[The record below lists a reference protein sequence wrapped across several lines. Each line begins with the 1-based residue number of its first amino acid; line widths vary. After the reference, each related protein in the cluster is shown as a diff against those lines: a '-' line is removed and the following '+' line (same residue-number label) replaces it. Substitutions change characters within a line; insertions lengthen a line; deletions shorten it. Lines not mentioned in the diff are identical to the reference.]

1 MAVRGHL
8 RGRDRERAVLDGLL
22 DAVRAGES
30 RVLVVRGE
38 PGVGKSALLEYVVGQ
53 ASGCRVARAAGV
65 QSEIELAYAGLHQLC
80 APMLDRVE
88 ALPHPQRDALSV
100 AFGLSAG
107 HAPDPFLIG
116 VAVLGLFSEV
126 AEERPLVCVVD
137 DAQSLDRASLRA
149 LEFVA
154 RRLLA
159 ESVGL
164 VFGVREAAND
174 QSLAGLPELVVAG
187 LRDGDARALLASV
200 IGWPLDE
207 RVRDRIVAET
217 RGNPLALLELP
228 RGLTP
233 AELAGGF
240 GLPGVQQLPGRIE
253 DSFNRRLAPLPASTR
268 RLLLVAAAEPVGE
281 PGLVWRAAD
290 RLGIEAE
297 AADAAEAEG
306 LVEFGARVTFRHP
319 LVRSA
324 IYRAASPP
332 ERRDAHGALAEVTD
346 RHLDPDRRAWHLA
359 QATSGPDEHVASEL
373 ERSAGRAQAR
383 GGLAAA
389 AAFLERSAALTLD
402 PAQRAAR
409 ALAAAAANAQAGA
422 FDAALRLLSS
432 AEAGPLDELQHAHAD
447 LLRGEIAFASRRGRD
462 APALLLEAAKR
473 LEPLD
478 VELARETHL
487 EALLAAVYAGRFAPG
502 GGLRAAGV
510 AARAAPPG
518 SEPPDADDVFMDGL
532 ALLVTEGHE
541 AAAPTLKR
549 ARDAFAGEHVS
560 AEDGLRGLWL
570 AGSANLTLWDDE
582 SWDLLSA
589 RHVELARDAGALGVL
604 PMALNHRAGLLLHEG
619 DFEAAAAAV
628 EEARAITDA
637 TGNAAPPYAPLL
649 LAVFRG
655 REVEGTELIETATSD
670 VVRRGEGVGLTF
682 IQWAS
687 AVFYNG
693 LGRYEDALAAAEQ
706 ASEDPNE
713 EQVFSVWG
721 VVELIEAATRSGVP
735 ERAAGALERLS
746 DSTRPSGSDWALGVE
761 AYEQALL
768 SDGETAERHYREALD
783 RLART
788 RVRWAFARA
797 QLLYGEWLRRERR
810 RLDAREQLRA
820 AYEMFDTMGADG
832 FAERAE
838 RELLATGETA
848 RKRTVDTRSQLT
860 PQEAQVA
867 GLARDGLSNV
877 EIGARLFISP
887 RTVQYHL
894 GKVFAKLGI
903 DSRRQLARALPGEH
917 DVG

>member
-1 MAVRGHL
+1 
-8 RGRDRERAVLDGLL
+8 
-22 DAVRAGES
+22 
-30 RVLVVRGE
+30 
-38 PGVGKSALLEYVVGQ
+38 
-53 ASGCRVARAAGV
+53 
-65 QSEIELAYAGLHQLC
+65 
-80 APMLDRVE
+80 
-88 ALPHPQRDALSV
+88 
-100 AFGLSAG
+100 
-107 HAPDPFLIG
+107 
-116 VAVLGLFSEV
+116 
-126 AEERPLVCVVD
+126 
-137 DAQSLDRASLRA
+137 
-149 LEFVA
+149 
-154 RRLLA
+154 
-159 ESVGL
+159 
-164 VFGVREAAND
+164 
-174 QSLAGLPELVVAG
+174 LPELVVGG
-187 LRDGDARALLASV
+187 LRNGDARALLGSV

-228 RGLTP
+228 SGLTP

-240 GLPGVQQLPGRIE
+240 GLPGIQPLPGRIE

-268 RLLLVAAAEPVGE
+268 RLLLLAAAEPVGE
-281 PGLVWRAAD
+281 PALVWRAAG
-290 RLGIEAE
+290 RLGLEPE
-297 AADAAEAEG
+297 AADAAESEG
-306 LVEFGARVTFRHP
+306 LVEFGTRITFRHP

-324 IYRAASPP
+324 IYRAASPQD
-332 ERRDAHGALAEVTD
+332 RRDAHRALAEATD
-346 RHLDPDRRAWHLA
+346 PHLDPDRRAWHLA
-359 QATSGPDEHVASEL
+359 QATSGPDEMVASEL

-409 ALAAAAANAQAGA
+409 ALAAAAANAHAGA
-422 FDAALRLLSS
+422 FDAALRLLAT
-432 AEAGPLDELQHAHAD
+432 AEAGPLEELQRAHAD

-462 APALLLEAAKR
+462 APPLLLEAAKR

-502 GGLRAAGV
+502 GLREAGE

-532 ALLVTEGHE
+532 ALLVTEGHA

-549 ARDAFAGEHVS
+549 ARNAFAGEHVS
-560 AEDGLRGLWL
+560 AEEGLRGLWL

-582 SWDLLSA
+582 SWDLLST
-589 RHVELARDAGALGVL
+589 RHVELARDGGALGVL

-619 DFEAAAAAV
+619 DFAAAASAV
-628 EEARAITDA
+628 EEAQAITEA
-637 TGNAAPPYAPLL
+637 TGNEAPPYAPLL

-655 REVEGTELIETATSD
+655 REVQGSELIETATRD

-682 IQWAS
+682 VQWAS
-687 AVFYNG
+687 GVFYNG
-693 LGRYEDALAAAEQ
+693 LGRYEDALVAARE

-721 VVELIEAATRSGVP
+721 VVELIEAATRTGAP
-735 ERAAGALERLS
+735 EAAAGALGRLS
-746 DSTRPSGSDWALGVE
+746 ESTRASGSDWALGVE
-761 AYEQALL
+761 ACARALL
-768 SDGETAERHYREALD
+768 SDGETAERDYREALD
-783 RLART
+783 RLERT
-788 RVRWAFARA
+788 RVRWVFARA
-797 QLLYGEWLRRERR
+797 HLLYGEWLRRERR
-810 RLDAREQLRA
+810 RIDAREQLRA
-820 AYEMFDTMGADG
+820 AYEMFVTMGAEG

-848 RKRTVDTRSQLT
+848 RRRTVETRGRLT

-867 GLARDGLSNV
+867 ALARDGLSNV

-894 GKVFAKLGI
+894 SKVFAKLGI
-903 DSRRQLARALPGEH
+903 DSRRQLARALPNRIDDHG
-917 DVG
+917 